1 MERSPGTVLRE
12 LSAGQLKGP
21 VRHAEMTIE
30 YLRKAYGIARSCDG
44 CEPKRVSWSCDRS
57 VTGVIH
63 ISRSGFPER
72 RPRPSVTGM
81 ATIPTPPAEPQDSPD
96 GYVGLERD
104 RAERLARERGWSTVR
119 SLAPGTII
127 TMEYRVGR
135 LNFEVREGTVTRAW
149 KG

>member
-1 MERSPGTVLRE
+1 
-12 LSAGQLKGP
+12 
-21 VRHAEMTIE
+21 
-30 YLRKAYGIARSCDG
+30 
-44 CEPKRVSWSCDRS
+44 
-57 VTGVIH
+57 
-63 ISRSGFPER
+63 
-72 RPRPSVTGM
+72 M